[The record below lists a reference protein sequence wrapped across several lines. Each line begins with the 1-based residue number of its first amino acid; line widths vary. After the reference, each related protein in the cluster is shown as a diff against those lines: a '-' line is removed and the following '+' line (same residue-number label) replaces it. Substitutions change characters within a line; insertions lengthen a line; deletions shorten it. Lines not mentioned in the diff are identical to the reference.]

1 MKKKLSALFMVFAMV
16 LSLFSGLGVNTV
28 WADDNEGGGTDNV
41 ITGLA
46 AKDWFDYDDEGQ
58 VTKPKDQAEWS
69 KELWSAV
76 DGLILLVQK
85 LENGVTTGSAINA
98 DALTLAYCGDE
109 DKPDNNL

>member
-46 AKDWFDYDDEGQ
+46 AKDWFDYDDDRSQSRRIRQSGR
-58 VTKPKDQAEWS
+58 KNC
-69 KELWSAV
+69 
-76 DGLILLVQK
+76 GLQ
-85 LENGVTTGSAINA
+85 
-98 DALTLAYCGDE
+98 
-109 DKPDNNL
+109 

>member
-46 AKDWFDYDDEGQ
+46 A
-58 VTKPKDQAEWS
+58 T
-69 KELWSAV
+69 
-76 DGLILLVQK
+76 GLIMMTKDRSQSRRIRQSGRK
-85 LENGVTTGSAINA
+85 N
-98 DALTLAYCGDE
+98 CG
-109 DKPDNNL
+109 LQ

>member
-85 LENGVTTGSAINA
+85 LENGVNTP
-98 DALTLAYCGDE
+98 LKECE
-109 DKPDNNL
+109 EFEW

>member
-46 AKDWFDYDDEGQ
+46 AKDCFDYDD
-58 VTKPKDQAEWS
+58 
-69 KELWSAV
+69 
-76 DGLILLVQK
+76 
-85 LENGVTTGSAINA
+85 
-98 DALTLAYCGDE
+98 
-109 DKPDNNL
+109 